1 VEQVVLLEPPSR
13 LRRSAIEQVTDTVK
27 RARPRFYRTVTKL
40 LKAFTNGSC
49 HLYFTNRT
57 LTVRSLGSEF
67 RLTVDQVRIVVL
79 RHS

>member
-13 LRRSAIEQVTDTVK
+13 LRGSAIEQVTDTVK

-57 LTVRSLGSEF
+57 LTVRLS
-67 RLTVDQVRIVVL
+67 VRSQLLAGDEACIEVL